1 VWLTASPGVARLA
14 QEVIGSDDPLAA
26 QWLLRVTLA
35 LWYWPAEDRDIEY
48 ALVKRFVGPSFS

>member
-1 VWLTASPGVARLA
+1 VARLA
-14 QEVIGSDDPLAA
+14 QEVLGSDDPLAA

-35 LWYWPAEDRDIEY
+35 LWYWPAEDRDTEH